1 MPLLQY
7 TCDST
12 GKKIKAIAAGISRN
26 KSFRKKTYVGSL
38 FGKKKYIK
46 KHTHTHTHTHRHKNT
61 KKTLKTTTF
70 TCVHVAFSFHESFLW
85 EG

>member
-26 KSFRKKTYVGSL
+26 KSFRKKTYVGAL
-38 FGKKKYIK
+38 FGLKKIYK
-46 KHTHTHTHTHRHKNT
+46 KAYTHTDTQIQKR
-61 KKTLKTTTF
+61 L
-70 TCVHVAFSFHESFLW
+70 
-85 EG
+85 